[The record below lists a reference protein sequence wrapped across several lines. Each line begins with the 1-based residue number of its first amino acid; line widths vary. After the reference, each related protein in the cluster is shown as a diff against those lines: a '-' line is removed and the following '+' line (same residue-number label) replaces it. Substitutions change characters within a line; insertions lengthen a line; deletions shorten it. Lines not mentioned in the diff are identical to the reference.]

1 MWGLKAIAQYSATE
15 VLGISS
21 SKLQGSQ
28 AATSLYNQGKCHN
41 IIVITVTYGSPPA
54 SALDEVVE
62 VITVLLDYIIVVVEV
77 QCVCARNQG
86 MLIFTMQI
94 HKVFFCFR
102 ALRRRGTPP
111 PPSRALPITWPYGHA
126 MFRFFHH
133 GAPPSH
139 FLDPPLKQTQLT
151 ATTPLRMR

>member
-62 VITVLLDYIIVVVEV
+62 VITVLLDYYCCCGSPMCLCKEPRD
-77 QCVCARNQG
+77 AYFYDAN
-86 MLIFTMQI
+86 
-94 HKVFFCFR
+94 
-102 ALRRRGTPP
+102 
-111 PPSRALPITWPYGHA
+111 S
-126 MFRFFHH
+126 
-133 GAPPSH
+133 
-139 FLDPPLKQTQLT
+139 
-151 ATTPLRMR
+151 